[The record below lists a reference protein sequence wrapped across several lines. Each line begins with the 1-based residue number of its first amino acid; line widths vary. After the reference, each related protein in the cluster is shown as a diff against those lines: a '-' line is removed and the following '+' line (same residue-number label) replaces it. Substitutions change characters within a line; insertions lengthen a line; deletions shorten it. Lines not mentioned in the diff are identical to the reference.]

1 MEGYLINN
9 FIFLITST
17 LFFHLI
23 TYGKKMKLKDSLY
36 YFSFVY
42 IFVVPLTLKL
52 ESYVLFNYI
61 ADSEM
66 AAAFVAPLE
75 EITKLI
81 PIIILII
88 AKRHKLKNVL
98 DYIFIGAISGI
109 GFTVI
114 ENLFYKRAMEGREFL
129 LGISSRT
136 YLNYGISFSHIIST
150 VLVAI
155 FIGLMVCEHKSKIR
169 KLIYILGGALSLSY
183 TMFEHSFYNS
193 TLANSLFGIIEYN
206 PANMA
211 SKIHNITGKNFLTP
225 ILVII
230 GILFICYRENFKEKG
245 IKEFIREYKSS
256 EVSKRKVNKKVGYF
270 LASILVIALGYL
282 LFNGTAKEASL
293 LDLLESGFLEEL
305 LEWLKIAFMICAVIV
320 AFSVSPITGITI
332 LTTIVNPFL
341 GVFFN
346 TKLGKA
352 IENKLGKETTNA
364 IICSLSIIATIVGL
378 VVSGSILFDEEGIKI
393 IIGLLGLGSSG
404 MDFAT
409 LIKEFKINDMQKY
422 VDDNIKKYQGFSDE
436 FVVSMLTLA
445 VSTGIIKGP
454 NGSSL
459 EDMINKIPMMDSAIH
474 YSQETL
480 VADAGNSMGLL
491 SERSDMDNGYDEIR
505 MAVSEYV
512 YDNLEDFQYYKLGDT
527 WSMDKVSE
535 EYKFISNIKE
545 NMESSMEID
554 MGNIIDK
561 GFIPGLPTD
570 EKIVL
575 ASMVLGADKYESYDY
590 EKGSLLYDH
599 TTGAVIITDKAEN
612 ILDIQVLPKAF
623 IYNILGKQINKEELK
638 DVVDSNIE
646 ALENNL
652 IIKGE
657 LFTLISLKNCDLL
670 SSKEKEH
677 IEAAINSLDKERY
690 NYELEDIR
698 RSLAEGLLDILG
710 CFNEESYEYSES
722 YRLNKIASLTKSDN
736 AELVRDYIDFSL
748 EYIAYL
754 DDILDSELDMVIK
767 TQLNQVTEAY
777 RQRASLG
784 FKKFVDFVVPYRLIN
799 K

>member
-9 FIFLITST
+9 LIFLITST

-61 ADSEM
+61 TDSEM
-66 AAAFVAPLE
+66 AAAFAAPLE

-88 AKRHKLKNVL
+88 AKRHKFKNVL

-114 ENLFYKRAMEGREFL
+114 ENLFYKRPMEGSGFL

-193 TLANSLFGIIEYN
+193 TLANSLFGIIEYD
-206 PANMA
+206 PAYMA

-230 GILFICYRENFKEKG
+230 GVLFICYRENFKGKG
-245 IKEFIREYKSS
+245 IKEFISEYKNS
-256 EVSKRKVNKKVGYF
+256 EVSKRNTNKKIGYF

-282 LFNGTAKEASL
+282 LFNGTAQEAFL
-293 LDLLESGFLEEL
+293 LDSGILEEL

-378 VVSGSILFDEEGIKI
+378 VVSGSMIVDEEGIKI
-393 IIGLLGLGSSG
+393 IIGLLGLSSSG

-422 VDDNIKKYQGFSDE
+422 VDENIKKYQGFSDE

-445 VSTGIIKGP
+445 VSVGIIKGP
-454 NGSSL
+454 NGSNL
-459 EDMINKIPMMDSAIH
+459 EDMINKIPMMDSAIY

-480 VADAGNSMGLL
+480 VADAGNNMGLL

-527 WSMDKVSE
+527 WSMDKVSD

-623 IYNILGKQINKEELK
+623 IYNILGKQINKEKLK
-638 DVVDSNIE
+638 EVVYSNIE
-646 ALENNL
+646 ALESNL

-670 SSKEKEH
+670 SGKEKEH

-710 CFNEESYEYSES
+710 CFNEESYEYSEA

-754 DDILDSELDMVIK
+754 DDILDSELDMEIK
-767 TQLNQVTEAY
+767 TQLKQVTEAY

>member
-9 FIFLITST
+9 LIFLITST

-42 IFVVPLTLKL
+42 IFVVPLTLRL

-61 ADSEM
+61 TDSEM
-66 AAAFVAPLE
+66 AAAFAAPLE

-88 AKRHKLKNVL
+88 AKRHKVKNVL

-114 ENLFYKRAMEGREFL
+114 ENLFYKRPMEGRGFL

-206 PANMA
+206 PANIA
-211 SKIHNITGKNFLTP
+211 SKIHSITGKNFLTP

-230 GILFICYRENFKEKG
+230 GILFICYRVNFKEKG

-256 EVSKRKVNKKVGYF
+256 EVSKRKVNKKIGCF

-282 LFNGTAKEASL
+282 LFSGTAQEAFL
-293 LDLLESGFLEEL
+293 LDSGILEEL
-305 LEWLKIAFMICAVIV
+305 LEWLKIAFMICAVII
-320 AFSVSPITGITI
+320 AFSISPITGITI

-378 VVSGSILFDEEGIKI
+378 VVSGSMLFDEEGIKI
-393 IIGLLGLGSSG
+393 IIGLLGLSSSG

-422 VDDNIKKYQGFSDE
+422 VDENIKKYQGFSDE

-445 VSTGIIKGP
+445 VSVGIIKGP
-454 NGSSL
+454 NGSNL
-459 EDMINKIPMMDSAIH
+459 GDMIDKIPMMDSAIH
-474 YSQETL
+474 YSEESL
-480 VADAGNSMGLL
+480 VADAGNGIGLL
-491 SERSDMDNGYDEIR
+491 SQRSDMENSYDEIR
-505 MAVSEYV
+505 MDLSEYV
-512 YDNLEDFQYYKLGDT
+512 YDTLDDFQYYKLGDT
-527 WSMDKVSE
+527 WSVDKVSE

-554 MGNIIDK
+554 MWDIIDK

-575 ASMVLGADKYESYDY
+575 ASMVLGAEKYESYDY
-590 EKGSLLYDH
+590 KRGSLLYDH
-599 TTGAVIITDKAEN
+599 NTGAVIITDRAES

-623 IYNILGKQINKEELK
+623 IYNVLGKQINKEELK
-638 DVVDSNIE
+638 KVVYSNIE

-670 SSKEKEH
+670 SGKEKEH

-710 CFNEESYEYSES
+710 CFNEENYEYSEA

-748 EYIAYL
+748 EYIAYI
-754 DDILDSELDMVIK
+754 DDVLDSELDMEIK
-767 TQLNQVTEAY
+767 TQLKQVTEAY